1 MTKAPQITDWK
12 VQQLE
17 DLTGKRYLI
26 TGGNS
31 GIGLAAAAHL
41 RRANADVFI
50 ACRSRSKAADA
61 ATRLTQ
67 IQSGGAVEI
76 IELDLASLDSI
87 RSANDEIRRHTDGL
101 DAVINNAGVMQT
113 PQQQTAD
120 GFELQ
125 FGTNHLGHFML
136 NHLIFDL
143 ITARS
148 GRIVPVSSIA
158 HRQADGINFDDP
170 MFTRDYSPSKAY
182 GQSKL
187 ANLMYGLEL
196 ARRLDAADSSVISV
210 TAHPG
215 YSATNLQSSGPTG
228 FFNLLYKVL
237 NPLMAQSAADGAVP
251 EVLAAAGIEAEN
263 GAYYGPMKFGE
274 TRGAVGE
281 CRPSDA
287 AQNEAAASRLWSLSE
302 DILGVKFTINPKSS
316 EPTADS
322 D

>member
-1 MTKAPQITDWK
+1 MTTTPQPVIDWN
-12 VQQLE
+12 VDQLD

-31 GIGLAAAAHL
+31 GIGYEAAAHL

-50 ACRSRSKAADA
+50 ASRSAAKGSE
-61 ATRLTQ
+61 ATARLSQ
-67 IQSGGAVEI
+67 INSRGAVEL
-76 IELDLASLDSI
+76 IELDLASLDSV
-87 RSANDEIRRHTDGL
+87 RRANDTIRDHTDGL
-101 DAVINNAGVMQT
+101 DGVLNNAGIMQP

-158 HRQADGINFDDP
+158 HRSAPGINFDDP
-170 MFTRDYSPSKAY
+170 MFTNDYSPTKAY
-182 GQSKL
+182 SHSKL

-196 ARRLDAADSSVISV
+196 ARRLEAARADVISV

-215 YSATNLQSSGPTG
+215 YSATNLQSTGPTG
-228 FFNLLYKVL
+228 FFRILYKVSNRL
-237 NPLMAQSAADGAVP
+237 AAQPAADGALP
-251 EVLAAAGIEAEN
+251 EVLAVAGNEAQN
-263 GAYYGPMKFGE
+263 GAYYGPTKRGD
-274 TRGAVGE
+274 TRGPVGDS
-281 CRPSDA
+281 RISDA
-287 AQNEAAASRLWSLSE
+287 AKDADAAARLWTLSE
-302 DILGVKFTINPKSS
+302 DLLGIKWDIQRR
-316 EPTADS
+316 
-322 D
+322 